1 MVAQSPSVMR
11 NQNTISRR
19 EFVITGVVGTLG
31 IASGFTLADPNP
43 VVAVVKIKEDNIASA
58 VKEAMDLLGGID
70 EVTRDKRRIMLKPN
84 LVAPDPRCTTK
95 PEVIRAL
102 AELMLGAGKEVSIGE
117 GSAAAP
123 GFNAD
128 EEGVHFSKDAGILD
142 PMQQY
147 VFDQLGYTD
156 LARSL
161 GIPLI
166 NLHTGEMV
174 EVAVPNAYVYN
185 KITVHKSLSEIDL
198 LCSVPMMKTH
208 VLAGVTLGMKNL
220 IGLYPGSAYGSV
232 RSCIHNECFEK
243 KSPCVSFEII
253 DMVRACP
260 PGLTVIDAST
270 SMEGNGPTEG
280 ELVKTK
286 LIIAGTNPLA
296 TDMVASQIMGFHKNE
311 VATLVLAIR
320 AGMKPTSLDFIE
332 IRGEPLEGVQ
342 MAFKKPEMVPWGDIN
357 SWYGA
362 REIHARP

>member
-1 MVAQSPSVMR
+1 MKKQK
-11 NQNTISRR
+11 NISRR
-19 EFVITGVVGTLG
+19 EFVFTSAVGTLG
-31 IASGFTLADPNP
+31 IASGFTLAGLPP
-43 VVAVVKIKEDNIASA
+43 VVSVVRIKDDNIGGA
-58 VKEAMDLLGGID
+58 VEEAIDLLGGIE
-70 EVTRDKRRIMLKPN
+70 EVCRDKQRIMLKPN
-84 LVAPDPRCTTK
+84 LVGPDPNITTK

-102 AELMLGAGKEVSIGE
+102 AELMLKAGKEVSIGE

-128 EEGVHFSKDAGILD
+128 EEGVHFTKDPEILD

-156 LARSL
+156 LAQSL

-174 EVAVPNAYVYN
+174 EVEVPDAFVFN
-185 KITVHKSLSEIDL
+185 KIVVHKSLSEIDL

-208 VLAGVTLGMKNL
+208 VLARVSLGMKNL
-220 IGLYPGSAYGSV
+220 MGLYPGSAYCSV
-232 RSCIHNECFEK
+232 RSCIHDESFK
-243 KSPCVSFEII
+243 KRSPCVSFEIM

-270 SMEGNGPTEG
+270 SMEGNGPTDG
-280 ELVKTK
+280 DLIKTN

-296 TDMVASQIMGFHKNE
+296 TDMVAAKIMGFHKNE
-311 VATLVLAIR
+311 VATLAMAIR
-320 AGMKPTSLDFIE
+320 ARMRPSSLEAIE
-332 IRGEPLEGVQ
+332 IRGEQLETVQ
-342 MAFKKPEMVPWGDIN
+342 MAFKRPDLVPWSDID

-362 REIHARP
+362 KEIKASP